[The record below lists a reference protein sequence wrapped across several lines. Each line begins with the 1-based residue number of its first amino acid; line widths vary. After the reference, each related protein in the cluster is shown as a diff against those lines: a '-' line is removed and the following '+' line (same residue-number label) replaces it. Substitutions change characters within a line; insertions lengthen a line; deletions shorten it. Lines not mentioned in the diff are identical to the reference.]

1 MSIFK
6 THYKKL
12 NTGQKKAVDSLEGPV
27 MVAAGPGT
35 GKTEVLALRI
45 VNLIR
50 QKKANPEEILAL
62 TFSNSATVS
71 MRRRV
76 TKFLGAQAYNIG
88 IKTFHSFCNDVIS
101 QYPDK
106 FVLLKELSQL
116 NELESIKIIKT
127 ILRRGKFKQL
137 KPFYSPYCH
146 QKEIISTISQ
156 LKQEG
161 VSPKELE
168 SALETMAQDL
178 EDTKKINPRTGKPT
192 GKWQTQYKQWEKLND
207 LLKIY
212 QEYLEKTHREGWY
225 DFSDMITWVTEK
237 LKEDQELRNYYRDQ
251 FKYIL
256 SDEYQDTNIPQSE
269 VIEILGKPQKNPNIF
284 IVGDDDQSIYR
295 FQGASLDNIISFE
308 KKYPTAKIIPLNINY
323 RSQQKVVSLSKTLIE
338 KNEERLVNVTQQAID
353 KNIQSFAEK
362 EQGGQ
367 VSLAEFSESAVE
379 DYFIAQKIKELHK
392 KGIPFK
398 EMAIINRTNQD
409 VSQIADYLIK
419 AGIPVEMSSTGSI
432 LDKKETKEI
441 MSLLAVAV
449 TPHSNAIIYE
459 AMSLEVWEIEPRDFL
474 EFTYQAGK
482 EKINYFD
489 FFNRLESES
498 EKKSL
503 ENTTKWQDFKKIKF
517 FFETVARWHQE
528 SVSTPA
534 ILMLEKVINDSGLI
548 KSCLE
553 KKDIRKLN
561 RIFSLFS
568 FVKENNRKNPFLK
581 LKSVINDLEIMR
593 EDRLTIKEKEL
604 SMAEDDV
611 RVITAHAAK
620 GLEFEVVFIP
630 RLYQGNW
637 DGKRK
642 NQVIKIPWNLLTRLK
657 REENESAKSDDERR
671 LFFVAL
677 TRAKSQLFLSR
688 ADRYDYLNSSGEKTP
703 SRFLAEIDSQLV
715 KKCSPEKYEDAT
727 LARMKIE
734 LKKTPIVKKGNR
746 LKQETS
752 FLRQRVEDL
761 ALSPTSLNL
770 YLNCPRRYKYE
781 KLLMIPSAKNKA
793 ASLGTA
799 IHEALEKFFQD
810 FQKDKKVNQASLIS
824 FFREAV
830 AKEVLAKSD
839 LEDMLRE
846 GERLLNDYYA
856 EYSQD
861 FVKPVELE
869 MSFGKVYLS
878 GASATNKKNEKAVLL
893 TGKIDKIEKISQQ
906 EKTEKGKIPVKV
918 IDYKTGM
925 PQTKNQI
932 LGNTKN
938 SSGDVYRQMVF
949 YKLLSLLDKKFPY
962 SVTEVE
968 VDFIKSQNG
977 RFRRESFEIT
987 KEETDKLQKQINEVV
1002 RKIKN
1007 LEFGPTKDTRNCQR
1021 CDLKDLCSLVEE

>member
-1 MSIFK
+1 MSIFQ

-45 VNLIR
+45 VNLVR

-76 TKFLGAQAYNIG
+76 TKFLGPQAYNIG
-88 IKTFHSFCNDVIS
+88 IKTFHSFCNDIIS
-101 QYPDK
+101 QHPDK

-116 NELESIKIIKT
+116 DELESTKIIKA

-137 KPFYSPYCH
+137 KPFYSPYYH
-146 QKEIISTISQ
+146 QKEIITTISK

-168 SALETMAQDL
+168 SALKTMAKNL

-192 GKWQTQYKQWEKLND
+192 GKWQSEYKQWEKLND

-212 QEYLEKTHREGWY
+212 QEYLKKTHQEGWY
-225 DFSDMITWVTEK
+225 DFSDMITWVTDK
-237 LKEDQELRNYYRDQ
+237 LKDDQELRDYYRGQ

-269 VIEILGKPQKNPNIF
+269 VIEILGRPQKNPNIF

-323 RSQQKVVSLSKTLIE
+323 RSQQKVVATSKALIE
-338 KNEERLVNVTQQAID
+338 KNEERLVNVTRQAIN

-362 EQGGQ
+362 DKGGR
-367 VSLAEFSESAVE
+367 VSLYEFSESAVE
-379 DYFIAQKIKELHK
+379 NYFIAQKIKKLHK

-398 EMAIINRTNQD
+398 EMAILNRSNQD
-409 VSQIADYLIK
+409 VSQTADYLIK

-432 LDKKETKEI
+432 LEKREAKEI
-441 MSLLAVAV
+441 MSLMSVAV
-449 TPHSNAIIYE
+449 NPNSNVAAYE
-459 AMSLEVWEIEPRDFL
+459 AMSLEVWGIEPLDFL
-474 EFTYQAGK
+474 EFTYQAGRK
-482 EKINYFD
+482 RMNYFD
-489 FFNRLESES
+489 LFNQ
-498 EKKSL
+498 L
-503 ENTTKWQDFKKIKF
+503 ENKLDEGIVKDTTKWQDFKKIQF
-517 FFETVARWHQE
+517 FFNTIAYWHRE
-528 SVSTPA
+528 SVHTPA
-534 ILMLEKVINDSGLI
+534 ILMLEKVINDSGLVRD
-548 KSCLE
+548 CLK

-568 FVKENNRKNPFLK
+568 FVRENNRKNPFLK
-581 LKSVINDLEIMR
+581 LKTVISDLEIMR

-637 DGKRK
+637 DGKRR
-642 NQVIKIPWNLLTRLK
+642 NQVIKIPWSLLARLK

-688 ADRYDYLNSSGEKTP
+688 ADRYDYLNSSGEKAP
-703 SRFLAEIDSQLV
+703 SKFLLEIDGQLV
-715 KKCSPEKYEDAT
+715 KKGLTKKYEDAT
-727 LARMKIE
+727 LERMKIE

-799 IHEALEKFFQD
+799 VHEALENFFKD
-810 FQKDKKVNQASLIS
+810 FQKDKKVNKASLIS
-824 FFREAV
+824 FFKDAV
-830 AKEVLAKSD
+830 KKEVLAKSD

-846 GERLLNDYYA
+846 GERLLSDYYA
-856 EYSQD
+856 EYNKD
-861 FVKPVELE
+861 FIKPVDLE
-869 MSFGKVYLS
+869 MNFGKVYLS
-878 GASATNKKNEKAVLL
+878 ETSLTDKKAVLL

-906 EKTEKGKIPVKV
+906 KKTGEDKVLVKV

-962 SVTEVE
+962 SVAEVE

-977 RFRRESFEIT
+977 RFRKESFEIT
-987 KEETDKLQKQINEVV
+987 KKETDKLKKQISEVAG
-1002 RKIKN
+1002 KIKN
-1007 LEFGPTKDTRNCQR
+1007 LEFESTKDKRSCQR
-1021 CDLKDLCSLVEE
+1021 CDLRDICSQI